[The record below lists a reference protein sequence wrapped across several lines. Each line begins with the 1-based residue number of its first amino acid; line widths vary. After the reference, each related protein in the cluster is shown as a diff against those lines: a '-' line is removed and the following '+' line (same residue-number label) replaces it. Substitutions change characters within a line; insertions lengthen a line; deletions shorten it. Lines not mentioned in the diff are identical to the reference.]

1 MGKLAEHPRTGGR
14 ANLGGFEVQTHAQAR
29 LCPRPAVRAG
39 HSPRALGGKGGGAL
53 FAALYSS
60 RMPKAAPEL
69 SAPGTRPKDWEKT
82 TEQGL
87 GAEKDER
94 QGRGASSPGAGKMVE
109 R

>member
-1 MGKLAEHPRTGGR
+1 MAELTWAGLRSRPTLRHGFVPDPPCAQGIVRAPLAER
-14 ANLGGFEVQTHAQAR
+14 
-29 LCPRPAVRAG
+29 
-39 HSPRALGGKGGGAL
+39 GGGAL